1 MAEPPSAASPHG
13 ENGGPGDWP
22 DDRWPDGDWPDDD
35 WPGGDWPDDTWP
47 GDQPVAGGWPASP
60 PRPDERDLLT
70 WLHSNVVA
78 VALIAVLAGVAGA
91 FLAFLLTQGPSAAP
105 SASTPRGLPSIPS
118 QRIGGGGVSGGQP
131 GGAGGQVQMLLAGP
145 VTAVSSTSI
154 TVAGQG
160 NSVTGAVT
168 SATKVTGKVT
178 SISGIRVG
186 DRVLVKFTGNP
197 ASGSFIATTIQDP
210 ASIS

>member
-35 WPGGDWPDDTWP
+35 WPDGDWPDDDWPGGDWPDDTWP
-47 GDQPVAGGWPASP
+47 GDQPAAGGGGGPPPP
-60 PRPDERDLLT
+60 PRGTGPP
-70 WLHSNVVA
+70 A
-78 VALIAVLAGVAGA
+78 K
-91 FLAFLLTQGPSAAP
+91 GPSAAP

-131 GGAGGQVQMLLAGP
+131 GGVGGQVQMLLAGP

>member
-13 ENGGPGDWP
+13 ENGGPDDWP

-35 WPGGDWPDDTWP
+35 WPDDTWP
-47 GDQPVAGGWPASP
+47 AGQPAAWPGAP
-60 PRPDERDLLT
+60 PQPHEPGEPGLLT
-70 WLHSNVVA
+70 WLHSNVVG

-105 SASTPRGLPSIPS
+105 AAARTPAGLSPTLPGKG
-118 QRIGGGGVSGGQP
+118 IGGGGVSGGLP
-131 GGAGGQVQMLLAGP
+131 GGGAGQVQMLLVGP
-145 VTAVSSTSI
+145 VTAVSGTSI

-178 SISGIRVG
+178 SIGGIKVG
-186 DRVLVKFTGNP
+186 DHVLVKFTGNP
-197 ASGSFIATTIQDP
+197 ASGSFTAITIQDP